1 MEQDLLSNIEKQ
13 INHTL
18 HSSRFWSSGYSIRN
32 NRLNGLYLRSENSED
47 RKIKKIPDIIVEAIY
62 LETISFGINLIE
74 TIPENFGQLQRLRYC
89 FLGNNLIAVSYTHL
103 TLPTNREV

>member
-89 FLGNNLIAVSYTHL
+89 FLGNISLSQIIDG
-103 TLPTNREV
+103 